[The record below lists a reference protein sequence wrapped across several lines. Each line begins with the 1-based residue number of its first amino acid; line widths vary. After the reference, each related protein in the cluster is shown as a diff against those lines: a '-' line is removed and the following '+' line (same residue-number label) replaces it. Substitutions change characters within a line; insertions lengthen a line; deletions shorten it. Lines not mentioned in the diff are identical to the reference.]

1 MSLLV
6 AHSQTRSIARDNQMI
21 EEASNLQDR
30 QQEKSE
36 ETNVTWESREIKK
49 NNYSWIVEVQLFI
62 EKT

>member
-1 MSLLV
+1 
-6 AHSQTRSIARDNQMI
+6 MI